1 MHLILQNY
9 YYSINTAFFI
19 HIFQAVFNLFIPPF
33 SMFPTLTVFGNSY
46 RLGIVL
52 YLKTGTKLLR
62 EKTLFVLVVCF
73 ARLLVLMTVV
83 V

>member
-1 MHLILQNY
+1 M
-9 YYSINTAFFI
+9 
-19 HIFQAVFNLFIPPF
+19 F
-33 SMFPTLTVFGNSY
+33 STLTVFGYSY

-52 YLKTGTKLLR
+52 YLKTGTKLLT
-62 EKTLFVLVVCF
+62 ENTLFVFFVCF